1 MSRVGRKAIT
11 IPKGVKVTVGAN
23 VLQVEGPKGKLQSPV
38 PPGITFKLEG
48 VELSASRRDDERQ
61 QRALHGLAR
70 ALAQNAVK
78 GVTEGFSK
86 ELDIVGVGYRANI
99 DGKKLVMSLGF
110 SHPVEYEIPEGIKVT
125 VDKQTH
131 LVVSGIDRQRVG
143 QVSAEIRNLRRPD
156 PYKQKGVRYTGEVL
170 KKKAGKAG
178 ATGAK

>member
-1 MSRVGRKAIT
+1 MSRVGRKVID
-11 IPKGVKVTVGAN
+11 IPKGVKVQVSSDQLT
-23 VLQVEGPKGKLQSPV
+23 VEGPKGKLQSPV
-38 PPGITFKLEG
+38 PRGISFKLEG
-48 VELSASRRDDERQ
+48 ASLQASRSNDERD

-86 ELDIVGVGYRANI
+86 ELDIVGVGYRANVE
-99 DGKKLVMSLGF
+99 GGKLVMALGF
-110 SHPVEYEIPEGIKVT
+110 SHPVEYKIPDGIKVT

-143 QVSAEIRNLRRPD
+143 QIAAESRGLRKPD

>member
-1 MSRVGRKAIT
+1 MSRVGRKVIE
-11 IPKGVKVTVGAN
+11 IPKGVKVQVGSDT
-23 VLQVEGPKGKLQSPV
+23 LQVEGPKGKLQTPV
-38 PPGITFKLEG
+38 PMGISFKLEG
-48 VELSASRRDDERQ
+48 ASLQASRTNDEQ
-61 QRALHGLAR
+61 KQRALHGLAR
-70 ALAQNAVK
+70 ALAQNAIK

-86 ELDIVGVGYRANI
+86 DLDIVGVGYRANVE
-99 DGKKLVMSLGF
+99 GKKLVLALGY

-143 QVSAEIRNLRRPD
+143 QVSAEIRSLRKPD
-156 PYKQKGVRYTGEVL
+156 PYKQKGIRYTGEVL